1 MSPRSRRS
9 GRTPDGQHHVVADP
23 GADDA
28 RAATPGHG
36 ISGRPCLSP
45 AALASPRREPMPIV
59 APSRA
64 KVPSIR
70 AADLGRGPRR
80 AYGSLA
86 VGQREFGEAGDV
98 ASGGVCH
105 LAARNQERGPQPV
118 ASWRD
123 ALEAAPA
130 SASACARRVAI
141 STGALGQHLRH
152 QDMAGDRRA
161 GTTRGFGIHA
171 GFDVLAW
178 MQTSGVTEL
187 PASASINGAR
197 TLDLAIPGTPP
208 GGPRPG
214 DPGLVCRRGGSRTRL
229 RLPNRRPSV
238 AKDDNSHPRRPA
250 TAGDA
255 SRDRSPK

>member
-80 AYGSLA
+80 ASGSLA
-86 VGQREFGEAGDV
+86 VGQREFGEASDV

-187 PASASINGAR
+187 PAPASINGAR

-214 DPGLVCRRGGSRTRL
+214 DPGLVCRRGGSRTQL